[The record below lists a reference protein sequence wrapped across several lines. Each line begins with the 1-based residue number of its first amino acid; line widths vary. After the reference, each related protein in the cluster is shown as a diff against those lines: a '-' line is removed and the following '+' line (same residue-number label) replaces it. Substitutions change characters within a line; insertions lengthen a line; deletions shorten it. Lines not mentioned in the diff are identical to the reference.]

1 MQTQNRFFD
10 DLARVAGG
18 AVGALGGVKGE
29 LESLFRQQ
37 FERILRD
44 MDLVGRDEFEAVRA
58 MAQQARMEQ
67 EMLAAQVAASHS
79 GRGVS
84 AASKTSLP
92 KVPPRAAAARLRRAA
107 RKKRAAK

>member
-29 LESLFRQQ
+29 LEALVRQQ

-44 MDLVGRDEFEAVRA
+44 MDLVGRDEFDVVRA
-58 MAQQARMEQ
+58 MAAQARDEQ
-67 EMLAAQVAASHS
+67 EILAAALSEAAFS
-79 GRGVS
+79 RKIKAVTPRRT
-84 AASKTSLP
+84 AS
-92 KVPPRAAAARLRRAA
+92 ARLRRAA
-107 RKKRAAK
+107 RKKRSGKAI